1 MPQYISPK
9 KSLGQHFLMDPN
21 IARKIAASLTGHGEY
36 KYVLEIGPGTGML
49 SKFLIQHEDYQWTG
63 LDVDKEAITCLKNA
77 YPAEED
83 RIIAGDFLR
92 YDLHGLFGSEAF
104 AVIGNFPYNISSQI
118 IIKVLNYRKQIPEVV
133 GMFQKELALRIAAPP
148 GSKTYG
154 ILSVLTRAFYDV
166 KVLFHVDP
174 HVFMPPPKVQ
184 STVIR
189 LIRKKSFVLE
199 CDESL
204 FFTVVRTAF
213 NQRRKTLRNSLKGM
227 PVQWDKIPG
236 RYIKERPERLDVQDF
251 VEITGNITAGKA

>member
-1 MPQYISPK
+1 MSQYISPK

-21 IARKIAASLTGHGEY
+21 IARKIAASLTGHGGY

-49 SKFLIQHEDYQWTG
+49 SKYLMQHEDYQWTG
-63 LDVDKEAITCLKNA
+63 LDVDREAIACLKKA
-77 YPAEED
+77 YPEEED

-118 IIKVLNYRKQIPEVV
+118 IIRVLNFRKQIPEVV

-236 RYIKERPERLDVQDF
+236 HFIKERPEQLDVHDF
-251 VEITGNITAGKA
+251 VQIAGNIRAGKA